1 MVPPMRKKPH
11 SIPTPARTVA
21 YRLIDGK
28 FLLLDSGHDQVHSLN
43 DVGTYVWGLISQRKL
58 SIEAIAEA
66 MVDEFDVD
74 LATAESDL
82 NDFLDR
88 LERDQFVTYVS

>member
-1 MVPPMRKKPH
+1 M
-11 SIPTPARTVA
+11 
-21 YRLIDGK
+21 
-28 FLLLDSGHDQVHSLN
+28 LLDSGHDQVHSLN